1 MARGR
6 GGGGQALGRASRV
19 SFELVLRFIG
29 GIVAALGASEFA
41 ALLFTPADATVPV
54 DLLRGSFALL
64 GFAVGFAI
72 TPYVTTVPFNWF
84 RDRVLHASGADFV
97 AGAIGLVGGLLCG
110 ALAQFSLAALPG
122 GLGDWLPLVGSALL
136 AYLGVVSAVHH
147 KTQVL
152 AVLGGTR
159 EAVRGQ
165 PSGGSERVLVDT
177 SAIIDGRIADV
188 AETGFLFCTLVVP
201 RFVLAELQQVADSSH
216 AERRIRGRRGLD
228 ILDQLQK
235 RSVAPVEIVDLD
247 VEGTPDVD
255 SKLVRLARAHDWAL
269 LTNDFNL
276 NKVAALQGI
285 RVLNLNE
292 LARVL
297 KPVYLNGDVLRVK
310 ISEKGDQAGQGRGF
324 LPDGTMV
331 VVEGA
336 EHAVGQELDA
346 VVTRSLQTAMGRM
359 IFARP
364 KDRQE
369 AAS

>member
-1 MARGR
+1 
-6 GGGGQALGRASRV
+6 V

-29 GIVAALGASEFA
+29 GIVAGIGAAELAAVLFA
-41 ALLFTPADATVPV
+41 TPEPAVPS

-97 AGAIGLVGGLLCG
+97 AGSLGLGGGLVCG
-110 ALAQFSLAALPG
+110 ALAYFSLAALPG

-136 AYLGVVSAVHH
+136 AYLGVISAVHH
-147 KTQVL
+147 KNEVL
-152 AVLGGTR
+152 AVLGGAR
-159 EAVRGQ
+159 EVARDHPQ
-165 PSGGSERVLVDT
+165 GGSERVLVDT
-177 SAIIDGRIADV
+177 SAIIDGRIVEV

-201 RFVLAELQQVADSSH
+201 RFVLAELQQVADSSN
-216 AERRIRGRRGLD
+216 ADRRIRGRRGLD
-228 ILDQLQK
+228 VLDQLQK
-235 RSVAPVEIVDLD
+235 RSLAAVEIVDLD

-292 LARVL
+292 LANKL
-297 KPVYLNGDVLRVK
+297 KPMYINSDVLRVR
-310 ISEKGDQAGQGRGF
+310 IAEKGQQAGQGVGY
-324 LPDGTMV
+324 LPEGTMI

-336 EHAVGQELDA
+336 DQLISQEIEV

-364 KDRQE
+364 RDRQD

>member
-1 MARGR
+1 
-6 GGGGQALGRASRV
+6 V

-29 GIVAALGASEFA
+29 GIVAAIGAAELAAVLFA
-41 ALLFTPADATVPV
+41 APEAAVPAELLG
-54 DLLRGSFALL
+54 GSFALL

-84 RDRVLHASGADFV
+84 RARVLLASGAEFV
-97 AGAIGLVGGLLCG
+97 AGAIGLVVGLICG
-110 ALAQFSLAALPG
+110 ALAHFPLAALPG
-122 GLGDWLPLVGSALL
+122 GLGDWLPLVGSAVF

-147 KTQVL
+147 KNEVL
-152 AVLGGTR
+152 ALLGGAR
-159 EAVRGQ
+159 EVARGRTAAD
-165 PSGGSERVLVDT
+165 GERVLVDT
-177 SAIIDGRIADV
+177 STIIDGRIADV

-201 RFVLAELQQVADSSH
+201 RFVLAELQQVADSSN
-216 AERRIRGRRGLD
+216 AERRIRGRRGLEV
-228 ILDQLQK
+228 LDHLQK
-235 RSVAPVEIVDLD
+235 RSVTPVEIVDLD

-292 LARVL
+292 LANKL
-297 KPVYLNGDVLRVK
+297 KPAHLNGDVLLVK
-310 ISEKGDQAGQGRGF
+310 IVEKGQQQGQGVGYM
-324 LPDGTMV
+324 PEGTMV
-331 VVEGA
+331 VVEGG
-336 EHAVGQELDA
+336 EPLIGQEIEA

-364 KDRQE
+364 KDRQD